1 MKMEPEHLSETA
13 WRFIHHFGEMG
24 SRWGISRTVGQIYAL
39 LYISYVPLNADDI
52 TYLLSFS
59 RSNVSMGLKELQSW
73 RLLRSEFRAGD
84 RREYFRAPEDVW
96 EIFRALADERRRRE
110 VEPTLS
116 ILRECLIDPKNTP
129 EDEHFHQRL
138 QAMYDLISM
147 ANEWFIDIQKLSA
160 EDLTSLMHLGAQ
172 AKKLLHAKNRLLSFA
187 GLNKEEIE
195 EISDSAG

>member
-1 MKMEPEHLSETA
+1 
-13 WRFIHHFGEMG
+13 MG

-39 LYISYVPLNADDI
+39 LYISHVPLNADDI
-52 TYLLSFS
+52 TFLLSFS

-116 ILRECLIDPKNTP
+116 ILRECLLDPKHTP
-129 EDEHFHQRL
+129 EDEHFHNRM

-187 GLNKEEIE
+187 GLNKEQIE